1 MAGRSCTTTPRLIRA
16 SLALAAAAGAWGCG
30 GGDDGAVALL
40 GATIIDGTGGPVLVD
55 GGILVRHGRIEA
67 IGSRERL
74 LLPKG
79 TDEIDLS
86 GRFIIPGLV
95 DAHTTYQPWAAD
107 RYLEFGVTSLRDLHG
122 ERDPSLA
129 RMKESRDSTWTGPR
143 IFSTGSTID
152 GPGAPA
158 PATVAGDERSAR
170 QAVDQLSVGGA
181 AGVSAGPR
189 LEPTIL
195 RGIVDE
201 AGTFGL
207 PVAAHLGVTDALRAV
222 RFGVRS
228 LEHLSGI
235 AEALAPNAAQIV
247 AAHRQDETAGWTLAE
262 RAWAGLDSAALARAA
277 RQIAE
282 ARTALVPTL
291 VLHETL
297 SRLDD
302 STVYR
307 DPALRL
313 VPEDVR
319 RAWDLPNLVRQAG
332 WTSGDF
338 QAFRNARPRQDLFLR
353 EYVKAGGIVVAG
365 SGSPRE
371 LLVPGVSLQNEL
383 ELLVQAGLSPSQ
395 ALVAAT
401 RDAARL
407 IGADSVGTL
416 AVGKSADLVVLGA
429 NPLQDIKNARRIE
442 RVMVRGRFAA
452 VAESSATAAGQ

>member
-1 MAGRSCTTTPRLIRA
+1 MAGRSCTTTPRPIRA
-16 SLALAAAAGAWGCG
+16 SLALAAAVGAWGCG
-30 GGDDGAVALL
+30 GGNDGSVALL

-55 GGILVRHGRIEA
+55 GGILVRNGRIEA

-74 LLPKG
+74 ILPKG
-79 TDEIDLS
+79 VDEVDLS

-95 DAHTTYQPWAAD
+95 DAHTTYQPWAAE
-107 RYLEFGVTSLRDLHG
+107 RYLEFGVTAVRDLHG
-122 ERDPSLA
+122 ELDPALA

-152 GPGAPA
+152 GAGAPA
-158 PATVAGDERSAR
+158 PASVAADDRSAR
-170 QAVDQLSVGGA
+170 QAVDRLSVAGA
-181 AGVSAGPR
+181 AGVAAGPR
-189 LEPTIL
+189 LEAALL
-195 RGIVDE
+195 RAVVDE

-235 AEALAPNAAQIV
+235 TEALAPNAAQIV
-247 AAHRQDETAGWTLAE
+247 AAHRQGETAGWTLAE
-262 RAWAGLDSAALARAA
+262 RAWGGLDSAAIARAA

-307 DPALRL
+307 DPSLRL
-313 VPEDVR
+313 VPEEVR
-319 RAWDLPNLVRQAG
+319 RGWDLPNLVRQAG

-338 QAFRNARPRQDLFLR
+338 QAFRAARPRQDLFLR

-371 LLVPGVSLQNEL
+371 LLVPGLSLHQEL
-383 ELLVQAGLSPSQ
+383 ELLVKAGLSPSQ

-407 IGADSVGTL
+407 LGADSVGTL
-416 AVGKSADLVVLGA
+416 AVGRSADLVVLGK
-429 NPLQDIKNARRIE
+429 NPLQDVRNLRTIE
-442 RVMVRGRFAA
+442 RVMVRGRFTAPAETASAA
-452 VAESSATAAGQ
+452 R